1 MKHSISSLISA
12 AEKYLPDLNSKRL
25 QRAYDFADQAH
36 NGQLRKDGTPYI
48 THPLAAAH
56 ILTKLHVDEDTLI
69 ACLLHDV
76 PEDTVYDLKDLEKL
90 FGKKVRFLVEGIT
103 KLSKVHYHDN
113 MQERQVESL
122 KKLFI
127 HSAQDL
133 RTILIKLADRLHN
146 MQTINAIP
154 KPEKRVRISKETLE
168 IYVPVANLLG
178 IWELK
183 SQLEDLSFKTLFPE
197 EFKMID
203 ENVKKTNIKH
213 DKLLKR
219 SIEAVKK
226 LLRSYDIKDFKIE
239 GREKSHYSI
248 YRKML
253 RQGKSFNEIFDLMG
267 IRIVVADVG
276 ACYQVLGILHQNF
289 TPKLGRLKDYI
300 AIPKNNGYQS
310 IHTTVF
316 GIDGNLTEF
325 QIRTEEMDLESS
337 YGVAAHYFY
346 ANGKNKKTLKQ
357 KWQRKSQW
365 VQRILDIQRDIKNNE
380 DFIEGLKLDVFQDR
394 IFVFTPKGDVID
406 LPRGSTVLDFAYHI
420 HSDIGNFAVSAHV
433 NGKPESLRYILKSG
447 DVANIETSKES
458 GGPKIS
464 WIDQVNTALARNKIR
479 EYLKYQSKDK
489 LIAQGE
495 KQLDEKLK
503 VFGHPGI
510 DAITKGQRGLIQRY
524 FEQNS
529 WKSVMTEIGA
539 GILDPRE
546 LIQVVYSEEEIMGEE
561 AEPRRASYSGEKVPE
576 KVHKVHFYIEVI
588 NKIGMLRDLTSALAD
603 LEINIL
609 NMSSLLT
616 KDRGVNI
623 LDFYVEIQD
632 LKQLE
637 KAMFTMG
644 QIPGVIKV
652 TRIQNGQ

>member
-1 MKHSISSLISA
+1 MPQSVKSLINSA
-12 AEKYLPDLNSKRL
+12 KKYLPDLNEKRL
-25 QRAYDFADQAH
+25 TRAYDFAYKAH
-36 NGQLRKDGTPYI
+36 DGQLRKDGTPYI
-48 THPLAAAH
+48 SHPLAAAI

-76 PEDTVYDLKDLEKL
+76 PEDTVYDLDDVEKL

-146 MQTINAIP
+146 MKTINAIP
-154 KPEKRVRISKETLE
+154 KPEKRIRIAKETLE

-183 SQLEDLSFKTLFPE
+183 SELEDLSFKTLLPE
-197 EFKMID
+197 EFKIIE
-203 ENVKKTNIKH
+203 ENIKKTDIKH
-213 DKLLKR
+213 SKLLKR
-219 SIEAVKK
+219 SIDQVRK
-226 LLRSYDIKDFKIE
+226 LLNSYGIKSFRLE
-239 GREKSHYSI
+239 GREKSYYSI
-248 YRKML
+248 YKKML
-253 RQGKSFNEIFDLMG
+253 RQEKNFNKIYDLLG
-267 IRIVVADVG
+267 IRVIVEDIG

-325 QIRTEEMDLESS
+325 QIRTEEMDLESA
-337 YGVAAHYFY
+337 YGFAAHYFY
-346 ANGKNKKTLKQ
+346 ANAKSKKTLK
-357 KWQRKSQW
+357 KKLEKKSQW
-365 VQRILDIQRDIKNNE
+365 VKRILDIQRDLKSSD

-406 LPRGSTVLDFAYHI
+406 LPNGSTVLDFAYHI
-420 HSDIGNFAVSAHV
+420 HSDVGNFAVSATV
-433 NGKPESLRYILKSG
+433 NGKQESLNYMLESS
-447 DVANIETSKES
+447 DVVDIVTSKDGE
-458 GGPKIS
+458 GPKIS
-464 WIDQVNTALARNKIR
+464 WLDLVNTSLAKNKIR
-479 EYLKYQSKDK
+479 EYLKFQSKDK
-489 LIAQGE
+489 LTSQGE
-495 KQLDEKLK
+495 KLLDEKLR
-503 VFGHPGI
+503 VFGHKGI
-510 DAITKGQRGLIQRY
+510 TAITEGQMELIQRC
-524 FEQNS
+524 FSQGS
-529 WKSVMTEIGA
+529 WKNVLAEIGA
-539 GILDPRE
+539 GTLDPRE
-546 LIQVVYSEEEIMGEE
+546 VIQVVYSEEEIMGEE
-561 AEPRRASYSGEKVPE
+561 EAPRRASYRGEKIPE
-576 KVHKVHFYIEVI
+576 KVHKVHFYVEVI
-588 NKIGMLRDLTSALAD
+588 NKIGMLRDLTSKLAD

-616 KDRGVNI
+616 KDRGINI
-623 LDFYVEIQD
+623 LDFYVEIQN
-632 LKQLE
+632 LKHLE
-637 KAMFTMG
+637 KAMFAMG

>member
-1 MKHSISSLISA
+1 MPQSVKSLINSA
-12 AEKYLPDLNSKRL
+12 KKYLPDLNEKRL
-25 QRAYDFADQAH
+25 RRAYDFADKAH
-36 NGQLRKDGTPYI
+36 EGQLRKDGTPYI
-48 THPLAAAH
+48 SHPLAAAI
-56 ILTKLHVDEDTLI
+56 ILTTLHVDEDTLI

-76 PEDTVYDLKDLEKL
+76 PEDTIYDLDDVEKH

-146 MQTINAIP
+146 MKTINAIP
-154 KPEKRVRISKETLE
+154 KPEKRIRIAKETLE

-183 SQLEDLSFKTLFPE
+183 SELEDLSFKTLLPE
-197 EFKMID
+197 EFKMIE
-203 ENVKKTNIKH
+203 ENVKKTDIKH
-213 DKLLKR
+213 SKLLKR
-219 SIEAVKK
+219 SIDQVKK
-226 LLRSYDIKDFKIE
+226 LLNSYGIKRFRLE
-239 GREKSHYSI
+239 GREKSYYSI
-248 YRKML
+248 YKKML
-253 RQGKSFNEIFDLMG
+253 RQEKNFNKIYDLLG
-267 IRIVVADVG
+267 IRVVVEDVG

-325 QIRTEEMDLESS
+325 QIRTEEMDLESA
-337 YGVAAHYFY
+337 YGFAAHYFY
-346 ANGKNKKTLKQ
+346 ANAKSKKTLK
-357 KWQRKSQW
+357 KKLEKKSQW
-365 VQRILDIQRDIKNNE
+365 VKRILDIQRDLKSSD

-406 LPRGSTVLDFAYHI
+406 LPNGATILDFAYHI
-420 HSDIGNFAVSAHV
+420 HSDVGNFAVDANV
-433 NGKPESLRYILKSG
+433 NGKQESLNYILESG
-447 DVANIETSKES
+447 DVVDINTSKDSE
-458 GGPKIS
+458 GPKIS
-464 WIDQVNTALARNKIR
+464 WLDLVNTSLAKNKIR
-479 EYLKYQSKDK
+479 EYLKFQSKDK
-489 LIAQGE
+489 LITQGE
-495 KQLDEKLK
+495 KLLDEKLR
-503 VFGHPGI
+503 VFGHKGI
-510 DAITKGQRGLIQRY
+510 NKITQGQMELIQRC
-524 FEQNS
+524 FSQGS
-529 WKSVMTEIGA
+529 WKNVLAEIGS
-539 GILDPRE
+539 GTLDPRE
-546 LIQVVYSEEEIMGEE
+546 VIQVVYSEEEIMGEE
-561 AEPRRASYSGEKVPE
+561 EAPRRASYSGEKVPE
-576 KVHKVHFYIEVI
+576 KVHKVHFYVEVI
-588 NKIGMLRDLTSALAD
+588 NKIGMLRDLTSELAD
-603 LEINIL
+603 LQINIL

-616 KDRGVNI
+616 KDRGINI
-623 LDFYVEIQD
+623 LDFYVEIQN

-652 TRIQNGQ
+652 TRIQNAQ